1 MRLTRA
7 DASSRK
13 ILAASAFSSADTLPP
28 VLYQTG
34 ISDSQT
40 VSEGPDLWESGLG
53 QGGELPLK
61 FTQAVRFQAGH

>member
-1 MRLTRA
+1 MPLHG
-7 DASSRK
+7 K
-13 ILAASAFSSADTLPP
+13 FSLLPHFPPQILPP

-40 VSEGPDLWESGLG
+40 VSGGPDLWESGLG

-61 FTQAVRFQAGH
+61 FTQAVRFQPGH